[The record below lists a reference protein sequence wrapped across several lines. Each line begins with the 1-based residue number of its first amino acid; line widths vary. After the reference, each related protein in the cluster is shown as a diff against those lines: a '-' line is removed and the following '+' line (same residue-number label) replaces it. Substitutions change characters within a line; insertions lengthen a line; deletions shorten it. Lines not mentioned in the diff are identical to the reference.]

1 MLFFSV
7 ILACDQNRK
16 KETNDPFLV
25 RTDLLLLPL
34 SHGLFETQKAEGA
47 VDAVASF
54 LSPVGEVLFFFFLF
68 CPFAGWWGEE
78 YSNLEDG
85 QESLEKMEG
94 KLGRRAVRTEL
105 AWEGVG
111 LR

>member
-1 MLFFSV
+1 MVYSRRKRLKGPLTLWRLSFPLLAKCFF
-7 ILACDQNRK
+7 
-16 KETNDPFLV
+16 
-25 RTDLLLLPL
+25 
-34 SHGLFETQKAEGA
+34 
-47 VDAVASF
+47 
-54 LSPVGEVLFFFFLF
+54 FFFFLF